1 MQWALIREF
10 NKCKLNTCME
20 LILHMCITNYNT
32 CFFIARNVII
42 TDIDECDDENGDCD
56 QTCVNEE
63 GTYHCECLS
72 GYILDEDKMRCS
84 GELMGGNN
92 CTGVCY

>member
-1 MQWALIREF
+1 MQD
-10 NKCKLNTCME
+10 
-20 LILHMCITNYNT
+20 
-32 CFFIARNVII
+32 NVII

-56 QTCVNEE
+56 QTCVNED

-72 GYILDEDKMRCS
+72 GYLLDEDNTGCS

-92 CTGVCY
+92 CMGVVYWGLLYAVLWVYNKMAYGNDKGKNILYL

>member
-1 MQWALIREF
+1 MNDL
-10 NKCKLNTCME
+10 KCGYIEIPQKLKKINN
-20 LILHMCITNYNT
+20 IIINT
-32 CFFIARNVII
+32 CFIIARNVII

-56 QTCVNEE
+56 QTCVNED

-72 GYILDEDKMRCS
+72 GYLLDEDKMRCS